1 MIRGGVPRWMPVA
14 VVLVGVYLAYAYVR
28 DYPRGGR
35 GAAPLSLGEEPL
47 QEELDAPVPVTV
59 HRGDR
64 TFFVIKT
71 HRYALTA
78 QVLSAH
84 AYDLVWTSEFFDVDL
99 GVAWGDQVRRL
110 TEAYTFYQDARFLFW
125 RSEGPVAD
133 PERAYITSHV
143 GNVHTLPAEGKANVG
158 RALRSAREGDL
169 VALEGFLVVIQD
181 AGTNVLARSSTVR
194 TDTGGGACEVMWV
207 DRVQVNNRVWE

>member
-1 MIRGGVPRWMPVA
+1 MPRWVLALAVLAVA
-14 VVLVGVYLAYAYVR
+14 YLGYVQVR

-35 GAAPLSLGEEPL
+35 SAAPLALGEEPL
-47 QEELDAPVPVTV
+47 QEELDRRIPVTV

-78 QVLSAH
+78 RVLAAH
-84 AYDLVWTSEFFDVDL
+84 AYDWVWTSQFYDVDL
-99 GVAWGDQVRRL
+99 GVAWGDQVARL
-110 TEAYTFYQDARFLFW
+110 TETYTFYQDARFLFW
-125 RSEGPVAD
+125 RADGPVAD
-133 PERAYITSHV
+133 AERAYITTHV
-143 GNVHTLPAEGKANVG
+143 GNVHVLPAEGKEHVG

-169 VALEGFLVVIQD
+169 VALEGYLVVIQD
-181 AGTNVLARSSTVR
+181 AGTNELARSSTVR

-207 DRVQVNNRVWE
+207 DRVQVNETVWE